1 MWQQAS
7 EAKGTGATAVTGQTN
22 TPTANTLHVFLDGV
36 ETTDAPHGELFIWD
50 GLCVTFY
57 NLTAALK
64 EKMKEEKKDLFSH
77 VLSHLTEASLEQ
89 QSPENGRINVLH
101 LWTDTFFFLI

>member
-1 MWQQAS
+1 M
-7 EAKGTGATAVTGQTN
+7 
-22 TPTANTLHVFLDGV
+22 
-36 ETTDAPHGELFIWD
+36 
-50 GLCVTFY
+50 
-57 NLTAALK
+57 TAALK